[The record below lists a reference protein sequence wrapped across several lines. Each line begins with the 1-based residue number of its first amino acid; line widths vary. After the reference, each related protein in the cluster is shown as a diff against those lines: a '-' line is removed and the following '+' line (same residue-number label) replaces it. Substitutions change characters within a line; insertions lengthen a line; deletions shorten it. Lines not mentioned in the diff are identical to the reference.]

1 MPKLTATK
9 VQRMN
14 EAGLYG
20 DGLSLYLNI
29 TPTGTKSWIMR
40 YMLHGKARSMG
51 LGPYPAVSLLAARER
66 TAAYR
71 TLIKSGIDPL
81 ETKHAERAQRKA
93 DTAKRITF
101 TYAAAQYI
109 EAHRSGWKNL
119 KHADQWENT
128 LETYAAEHIGKMDV
142 ARIET
147 EHVLRVL
154 QPIWATKTETATR
167 TRGRIEKILDWCSVR
182 GYRTGSNPARWK
194 GNLEALLPP
203 AARVQ
208 KRGHFAALPF
218 KDVPAFMGELKSAAG
233 TAARALEFA
242 ILTAARSGEVR
253 GARWEEIDLVEK
265 LWIVPAERMKMGRE
279 HRVPLSDR
287 AVAILQEMSPQESG
301 LIFQGRI
308 KRGEPQPL
316 SDMTLSAVLRR
327 MKRTDITVH
336 GFRST
341 FRDWVSETTDHSADV
356 AEMALAHTIRNKVE
370 SAYRRGDL
378 MDKRRALM
386 SDWAKYCEVK

>member
-14 EAGLYG
+14 EAGLHG
-20 DGLSLYLNI
+20 DGLSLYLNV
-29 TPTGTKSWIMR
+29 TPAGSKSWIMR
-40 YMLHGKARSMG
+40 YMLNGKARSMG

-81 ETKHAERAQRKA
+81 TNKHAERIQRKA
-93 DTAKRITF
+93 DSVKRITF
-101 TYAAAQYI
+101 AAATTQYI
-109 EAHRSGWKNL
+109 DAHRSGWKNA
-119 KHADQWENT
+119 KHADQWKNT
-128 LETYAAEHIGKMDV
+128 LKMYAAEHIGAMDV
-142 ARIET
+142 AQIET
-147 EHVLRVL
+147 EHILRVI
-154 QPIWATKTETATR
+154 QPIWSTKTETATR
-167 TRGRIEKILDWCSVR
+167 IRGRMEKILDWCSVR
-182 GYRTGSNPARWK
+182 GYRTELNPARWK

-218 KDVPAFMGELKSAAG
+218 IELPCFMDNLKSAAG

-253 GARWEEIDLVEK
+253 GARWEEMDFAEN

-287 AVAILQEMSPQESG
+287 AVAILQEMSPQGAG
-301 LIFQGRI
+301 LIFQGNN
-308 KRGEPQPL
+308 KKGEPQPL
-316 SDMTLSAVLRR
+316 SDMSLSAVLRR

-386 SDWAKYCEVK
+386 NEWTKYCGVK

>member
-1 MPKLTATK
+1 MPKLTVLT
-9 VQRMN
+9 VQRMK
-14 EAGLYG
+14 EVGLHSDGRGLYINV
-20 DGLSLYLNI
+20 SS
-29 TPTGTKSWIMR
+29 TGAKSWIFR
-40 YMLHGKARSMG
+40 YMLHGRARSMG
-51 LGPYPAVSLLAARER
+51 LGSVANVTLAQAREKAARFR
-66 TAAYR
+66 AVV
-71 TLIKSGIDPL
+71 KGGIDPL
-81 ETKHAERAQRKA
+81 EGKHAEKAQHRSDA
-93 DTAKRITF
+93 AKRITF
-101 TYAAAQYI
+101 AAATAQYI
-109 EAHRSGWKNL
+109 EAHRSSWKNI

-147 EHVLRVL
+147 EHVLKVL

-167 TRGRIEKILDWCSVR
+167 TRGRIEKILDWCSVH
-182 GYRTGSNPARWK
+182 GYRSESNPARWK

-218 KDVPAFMGELKSAAG
+218 KDMPTFMEDVKSAAG

-253 GARWEEIDLVEK
+253 GARWEEMDLVEK

-287 AVAILQEMSPQESG
+287 AVAILQEMFPQDAG
-301 LIFQGRI
+301 LIFQGI
-308 KRGEPQPL
+308 TKRGEPQPL
-316 SDMTLSAVLRR
+316 SDMSLSAVLRR